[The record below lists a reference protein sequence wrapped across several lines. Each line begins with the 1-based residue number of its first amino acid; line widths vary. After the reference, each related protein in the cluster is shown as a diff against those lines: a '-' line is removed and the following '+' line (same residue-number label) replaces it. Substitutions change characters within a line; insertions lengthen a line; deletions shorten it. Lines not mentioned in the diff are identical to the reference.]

1 MAVAEYLDRIQYTV
15 SGDLLGI
22 LAQIQDLEDS
32 EFGQAFHSLS
42 PYSYDQYTTASFI
55 GAQQNVRSVQHRMSS
70 VRTHTLAT
78 GLTRKTEP
86 VLLASLGPYN
96 FRQLFA
102 TGDESEHQNLDNLWA
117 SGLGLWGDQDEK
129 AGYPGY
135 DFNITAG
142 TIGYD
147 HTFPSRV
154 TLGAAVSKGNID
166 VDLANN
172 TGDGSIDTFS
182 GMLYGSYFTSAAYVE
197 SALSYGGNSY
207 ESHRSLTIGSI
218 QRTAAS
224 EHDGDVYSAYL
235 GGGYFFQFG
244 NWSVGPTAA
253 LRYVYL
259 DEEGFAESGAG
270 SVNLTVDGR
279 QTQSLVSEVSLRAAG
294 AVKTSWGTL
303 IPEVSAGISY
313 DFDIDD
319 RVITAAFEG
328 SPGVS
333 FSTNG
338 QDAEQL
344 GAVFGCG
351 LTLMASNGIS
361 TSLEYKGEYRDTYQ
375 SHGVMGLLRVSF

>member
-1 MAVAEYLDRIQYTV
+1 MCFEHV
-15 SGDLLGI
+15 SFSSPLFFPPIVKSNWQPVPLL
-22 LAQIQDLEDS
+22 LA
-32 EFGQAFHSLS
+32 
-42 PYSYDQYTTASFI
+42 FI

-70 VRTHTLAT
+70 VRTHTLAA
-78 GLTRKTEP
+78 GSTRKTEP

-102 TGDESEHQNLDNLWA
+102 TGDESEHQNLNNLWV

-197 SALSYGGNSY
+197 GALSYGGNSY
-207 ESHRSLTIGSI
+207 ESHRLLTIGSI

-328 SPGVS
+328 SPGAS